1 MNTDNKD
8 RFSQIDQEIQELRF
22 IADHQAGE
30 FLDAYDGKKD
40 NTNLVAGVGLLI
52 VVLLSVIHL
61 AFGILGAMIYGAY
74 LYSVH
79 ARNTELK
86 NRVHA
91 TQARIAELRDEQD
104 KL

>member
-1 MNTDNKD
+1 MTTSDKN
-8 RFSQIDQEIQELRF
+8 RFNQIEQEIQELRL
-22 IADHQAGE
+22 IADEQAGE

-52 VVLLSVIHL
+52 VVLLSVMHV
-61 AFGILGAMIYGAY
+61 AFGILGAMCLGVY

-79 ARNTELK
+79 VRNTEMK